1 MDKIQAVKIKSPLPS
16 AVPNFP
22 VPCYRRAFVT
32 HQIYSLHTQI
42 LDVSQCTETLTQYFC
57 HTTTTILFFL
67 LSETLWRAS
76 LLL

>member
-32 HQIYSLHTQI
+32 HQIYSLH
-42 LDVSQCTETLTQYFC
+42 LKY
-57 HTTTTILFFL
+57 
-67 LSETLWRAS
+67 
-76 LLL
+76 